1 VNNIRTPIT
10 IGVVVIVL
18 MVTFTS
24 LSQTYASLLS
34 LVANG
39 AQDGYLTDAPK
50 IQFDISKLKSD
61 ESKLKAEGFN
71 LKRTNLNLQACSI

>member
-18 MVTFTS
+18 MVTFAS

-34 LVANG
+34 EVANG
-39 AQDGYLTDAPK
+39 AQDVNLTDCTCQVLHEDTGK
-50 IQFDISKLKSD
+50 YSGYTLSETT
-61 ESKLKAEGFN
+61 ESNIEQ
-71 LKRTNLNLQACSI
+71 KR